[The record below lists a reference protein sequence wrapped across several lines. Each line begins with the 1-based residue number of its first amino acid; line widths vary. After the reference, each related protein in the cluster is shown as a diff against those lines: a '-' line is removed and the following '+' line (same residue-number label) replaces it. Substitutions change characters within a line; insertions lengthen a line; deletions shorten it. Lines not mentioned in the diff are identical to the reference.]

1 MLNRRDFLASRPL
14 ANAAG
19 QVLGA
24 LDDLT
29 ELAETLSDEAPPP
42 ETLLF
47 RASRRAMAATFEV
60 ALPFATPD
68 ALLAAEAAL
77 DLVDHLEAQLTVYR
91 DDSDVSNLNRL
102 AGAQLV
108 HVDEVLFELLR
119 LAARLTEETQGAFDV
134 TAGTLVKAWGF
145 FRGPRRVPQPEER
158 AAALRTVGMCHV
170 LLDPEHRTVRFLLP
184 ELEINLGSIG
194 KGYALDCAARLLR
207 DEWHVRAGL
216 LHAGHSSVYAMG
228 TEPATAEGWRVAL
241 RHPWNEDRR
250 LGVLTLKDRALGT
263 SAATFQY
270 LEHFGRKLGHILDP
284 RTGWP
289 AQGIASASVTAPTA
303 AEADALATAFFILGV
318 GPAREYCLR
327 HPEIGAVL
335 VPEGE
340 QAVPVVLGLAVFEFE
355 PATVGNFGKK
365 V

>member
-1 MLNRRDFLASRPL
+1 MINRRDFLSSRPL

-29 ELAETLSDEAPPP
+29 ELAETLSEEPPPPP

-77 DLVDHLEAQLTVYR
+77 DEVHRLEAQLTVYR
-91 DDSDVSNLNRL
+91 DDSDVSNLNRV
-102 AGAQLV
+102 AASKPV
-108 HVDEVLFELLR
+108 HVDEALFELLR
-119 LAARLTEETQGAFDV
+119 LAARLTAETQGAFDV

-145 FRGPRRVPQPEER
+145 LRGPRRAPRAEER
-158 AAALRTVGMCHV
+158 AAALQTVGMRHV
-170 LLDPEHRTVRFLLP
+170 LLDSDHRTVRFLLP
-184 ELEINLGSIG
+184 GLEINLGSIG

-207 DEWHVRAGL
+207 DRWNVRAGL

-228 TEPATAEGWRVAL
+228 KEPATAEGWRVAL
-241 RHPWNEDRR
+241 RHPWDEGRR
-250 LGVLTLKDRALGT
+250 LGVLTLKDRALAT
-263 SAATFQY
+263 SAPTFQY
-270 LEHFGRKLGHILDP
+270 LEYYGRKLGHILDP

-318 GPAREYCLR
+318 ASAREYCHR

-340 QAVPVVLGLAVFEFE
+340 QAAPVVLGLAVSEFE
-355 PATVGNFGKK
+355 PANASRGV
-365 V
+365 